1 MIKKTTASFFLIYF
15 LMLIAAI
22 APVKAQD
29 SVIILQADRL
39 DGGLADG
46 ETIRKILG
54 DVILQTEDM
63 IMETDSVYQYVNR
76 NLLVAFN
83 TQIETENEM
92 IWADTLYH
100 NTETEFSR
108 MRGKVIVQSEQ
119 NTVFSDSIDVDQSR
133 DLAIFN
139 VPVRFEDQ
147 DGTLIADSGLYFQA
161 ADSALFRGNVQLAD
175 STQYLEADSLFMN
188 RSKDLYE
195 LFGRV
200 YAEDYEDGVTF
211 TGEYLYSDS
220 TGYRKL
226 LDDAWLMEVSES
238 QADTTHLNAEIIE
251 ILETDTTSFMDAFGN
266 VRVWSP
272 KFSAVADT
280 ANYIDHEERIVFRS
294 SPILWQKNMQ
304 LTGPYIEAFLEDDE
318 IRFLQSYEKPI
329 VVQEDSATGRLHQ
342 MTGDTLH
349 AYFDDGAIEQIKV
362 FDNAEI
368 IFHQVD
374 ENDEPDG
381 LIELISAG
389 PATMDFLD
397 GDIDFFKA
405 SQNIEGSYLPED
417 PSNIERKLEN
427 FRWDPGMKPQRP
439 EIRLPR
445 LPTIPDERPFELPP
459 RYLKY
464 LSETNSIPE
473 NYSVPETI
481 LLDSQNVL
489 QQISEYTI
497 ALYSFLTQEEAGSAA
512 ADLQEDGLDADVLET
527 LVDGTTYHRVVIG
540 RYETWSQAIEAAE
553 NLPEPFNTD
562 FFIVKPQ

>member
-417 PSNIERKLEN
+417 PSNIERRLDN
-427 FRWDPGMKPQRP
+427 FSWDPGRKPQRP
-439 EIRLPR
+439 EIRSPR